1 MTQTLG
7 IIAAILVTLGL
18 LIGVPYYLYKTKQIW
33 WEDMLT
39 WLLVELCLLAL
50 ALIVLLILRVF

>member
-1 MTQTLG
+1 MAQTLG
-7 IIAAILVTLGL
+7 IIAAILVTFGVLVGL
-18 LIGVPYYLYKTKQIW
+18 PYYLYKSKRIW

>member
-1 MTQTLG
+1 MVQTLG
-7 IIAAILVTLGL
+7 IIAAILVTLGI
-18 LIGVPYYLYKTKQIW
+18 LIGVPYHLYKTKQIW